1 MIRMSHPPGGKT
13 DTGGAGMERIN
24 HKGSGNAK
32 SGLFHGE
39 IHRNAKNTPHK
50 SKNVA
55 N

>member
-1 MIRMSHPPGGKT
+1 LGGKT

-39 IHRNAKNTPHK
+39 ILPQCQKHTPQVQK
-50 SKNVA
+50 CSKLK
-55 N
+55 